1 MRKYVKAVTRDDE
14 RSDAIEFPEDVL
26 FTKDADMAAV
36 TFAMTTDRVWKL
48 VVRSRTPDIKSFEK
62 VLGVRYGQDSDDVE
76 HVDPFEVSQ
85 RFQWSTH
92 GSDSVHRDA
101 GVQCQFSRRYSS
113 DAPARREAG
122 LVKRDHL

>member
-85 RFQWSTH
+85 
-92 GSDSVHRDA
+92 
-101 GVQCQFSRRYSS
+101 
-113 DAPARREAG
+113 
-122 LVKRDHL
+122 